1 MPDDL
6 VVKSVRDAV
15 ARLNEAL
22 AEAARAGL
30 AVTLRNTAHQ
40 TTTTGVEQV
49 VVEARIYK
57 LL

>member
-1 MPDDL
+1 MNDEY
-6 VVKSVRDAV
+6 VVKNVREAV

-22 AEAARAGL
+22 AEAARARL
-30 AVTLRNTAHQ
+30 SVTVLTTSHQ
-40 TTTTGVEQV
+40 TTTAGIEQV